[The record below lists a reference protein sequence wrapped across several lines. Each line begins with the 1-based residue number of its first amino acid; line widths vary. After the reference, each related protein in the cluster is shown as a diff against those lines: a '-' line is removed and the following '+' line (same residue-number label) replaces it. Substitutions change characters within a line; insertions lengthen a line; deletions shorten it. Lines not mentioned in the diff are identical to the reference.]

1 MIRKYKSLPL
11 WLHTL
16 LLMLGL
22 VLLGLLINFFHNEY
36 SLVLEF
42 LVLLFI
48 FFEFFIGITYK
59 TKRGAFEID
68 ERVLPSRNFDEIKQ
82 SLINDHFTIN
92 RLNDDYYYVK
102 NIKGFTVTI
111 DLRLHFGI
119 KKYQPKEENIIH
131 PIKEAKKAIN
141 ILLLPG
147 RNKKTLYMAK
157 HFGLVDKEN
166 IDICF
171 IMDDGLHQLT
181 KPDEFPPILQEIYDK
196 YLK

>member
-36 SLVLEF
+36 SLMLEF

-68 ERVLPSRNFDEIKQ
+68 ERVLPSRNFDEIRQ

-119 KKYQPKEENIIH
+119 KKYQPKEENIIY

-141 ILLLPG
+141 ILLLAG

-181 KPDEFPPILQEIYDK
+181 KPDEFPPLLQEIYDK

>member
-1 MIRKYKSLPL
+1 MIRKYKNLPL

-59 TKRGAFEID
+59 TKRGIFEID
-68 ERVLPSRNFDEIKQ
+68 ERVLPSRNFDEIRQ
-82 SLINDHFTIN
+82 RLINDHFTIN

-181 KPDEFPPILQEIYDK
+181 NPDEFPPILQEIYDK

>member
-102 NIKGFTVTI
+102 NIKGLTVTI

-131 PIKEAKKAIN
+131 PIKEAKKTIN

-157 HFGLVDKEN
+157 HFGIVDKEN

-171 IMDDGLHQLT
+171 IVDDGLHQLT
-181 KPDEFPPILQEIYDK
+181 KPDKFPPLLQEIYYK

>member
-119 KKYQPKEENIIH
+119 KKYQPKEEKIIH

-147 RNKKTLYMAK
+147 RNKKTQYMAK

-181 KPDEFPPILQEIYDK
+181 KPDEIPPILQEIYDK

>member
-22 VLLGLLINFFHNEY
+22 VLLGLLINFFHNKY

-119 KKYQPKEENIIH
+119 KKYQPKEENIIR

-171 IMDDGLHQLT
+171 IMEDGLHQLT